1 MNITATQFQLSVNE
15 YFSKLSQGE
24 DIVISRYGRP
34 FARLVPFEEKT
45 EKGTNMAAVENSKI
59 STPSEEIEEVKEKS
73 EVETNSIDLSKDELV
88 KIVKLLIKGVQ

>member
-34 FARLVPFEEKT
+34 FARLVPFEEKAEDDVT
-45 EKGTNMAAVENSKI
+45 DETAENSKL
-59 STPSEEIEEVKEKS
+59 STPKVDIEEVKEKS
-73 EVETNSIDLSKDELV
+73 ETESTAVDLSKSDLV
-88 KIVKLLIKGVQ
+88 KIVKLLIK

>member
-34 FARLVPFEEKT
+34 FARLVPFED
-45 EKGTNMAAVENSKI
+45 KGLNIESDAPVKI
-59 STPSEEIEEVKEKS
+59 DKVSTPNEEVVEKN
-73 EVETNSIDLSKDELV
+73 EVESITNDLTKDELV
-88 KIVKLLIKGVQ
+88 KIVKILIK

>member
-34 FARLVPFEEKT
+34 FARLVPFEEKVDKT
-45 EKGTNMAAVENSKI
+45 EDKI
-59 STPSEEIEEVKEKS
+59 QLKNTKVSTVKEEVEEIAEKDDLES
-73 EVETNSIDLSKDELV
+73 TTNDLTKDELV
-88 KIVKLLIKGVQ
+88 KIVKLLIK